1 MWVARD
7 EDFSLWIHFDRP
19 IKKKNTE
26 LKDGYWSSLGGRVEV
41 PPTFFP
47 EVKWEDEVPKEL
59 VLK

>member
-26 LKDGYWSSLGGRVEV
+26 LKDGYWSSLGGSVEV

-47 EVKWEDEVPKEL
+47 EVK
-59 VLK
+59 